1 MKQIRLLLGA
11 ALVLLV
17 IALAFLGYRWY
28 LTPPELHGT
37 FVQEDWATTDF
48 TLQAAGNQTVSL
60 GDFRGKLVLLYF
72 GYTHC
77 PDICPT
83 TLADAKVAMQE
94 LGAQAADIQL
104 VMVSVDPERDSPE
117 ILAEYV
123 QRFDPRF
130 LGVTGTLDEV
140 TAAATAY
147 GATFFKEAGSE
158 ATGYLVAHSTQL
170 LVLDREG
177 HVRHIFPFGVTG
189 EDMAADLR
197 YLLSL

>member
-1 MKQIRLLLGA
+1 MRNLRLLLGT
-11 ALVLLV
+11 ALVVLV
-17 IALAFLGYRWY
+17 VVLALLGYRWY

-37 FVQEDWATTDF
+37 FVQEDWMTADF
-48 TLQAAGNQTVSL
+48 TLQTAGNQLISL
-60 GDFRGKLVLLYF
+60 SNFRGKVVLLYF

-77 PDICPT
+77 PDMCPT

-94 LGAQAADIQL
+94 LGVQAEEVQL

-117 ILAEYV
+117 KLQEYV

-130 LGVTGTLDEV
+130 IGVTGTEDAV
-140 TAAATAY
+140 TAAATAF
-147 GATFFKEAGSE
+147 GVTFYKEAGSV

-170 LVLDREG
+170 LVLDRQG
-177 HVRHIFPFGVTG
+177 YVRHIFPFGVTG

>member
-1 MKQIRLLLGA
+1 MKQLRFVRNAAVLVAMLG
-11 ALVLLV
+11 
-17 IALAFLGYRWY
+17 LAFLGYRWY
-28 LTPPELHGT
+28 TMPPELHGT
-37 FVQEDWATTDF
+37 LVQEDWPAKDF
-48 TLQAAGNQTVSL
+48 TLQAADNQTVSL
-60 GDFRGKLVLLYF
+60 HDFQGKLVLLYF

-94 LGAQAADIQL
+94 LGPQADDVQL
-104 VMVSVDPERDSPE
+104 IMVSVDPERDSPA
-117 ILAEYV
+117 ILTEYV

-140 TAAATAY
+140 TAVATGY
-147 GATFFKEAGSE
+147 GVTFFKEEGSA

-170 LVLDREG
+170 LVLDRQG
-177 HVRHIFPFGVTG
+177 HVRHIFPFGVPG
-189 EDMAADLR
+189 EDMAVDLR